1 MNPEQTKMQSVF
13 IAPDDLRAMFS
24 QKMSGMYRTEV
35 LPYSTLLNIV
45 AEVNKNILAQDDD
58 LRVALGRTKDLNRLS
73 QEYHGA
79 IRLGTAWEL
88 ATMRR
93 MFAVL
98 GMLPVDYYD
107 LSVAGVPVHAT
118 AFRPISDDSLARNP
132 FRIFT
137 SLLRLELIDNP
148 ELRAKADRIL
158 SDRQIFTRKAIELLQ
173 LAERQGGL
181 SPRQGTEFV
190 AELLET
196 FRWHS
201 EAKVDADTYHRLHDA
216 HRLVADVVCFRGP
229 HINHLTPRTL
239 DIDQAQAE
247 MPKRG
252 LQAKRLIEGPPRR
265 HIPILLRQTSF
276 QALEEQVRF
285 TGANNS
291 GTHTARFG
299 EIEQRGAA
307 LTPKGMALYDEL
319 LSEARRAIGE
329 NSTCYESNLKAVFEK
344 FPDNLDD
351 LRRQELAYFK
361 YSPGPAYRAEQ
372 ANTFSLEELIGK
384 GLVLADPIV
393 YEDFLPVSAAGIFQ
407 SNLGGTEQKEYAS
420 NAARDVFEQAL
431 GASVLDKFGLYD
443 KVQRE
448 SLARLGMVIN

>member
-1 MNPEQTKMQSVF
+1 
-13 IAPDDLRAMFS
+13 
-24 QKMSGMYRTEV
+24 MYKAEV
-35 LPYSTLLNIV
+35 LQYSTLLSIV
-45 AEVNKNILAQDDD
+45 ADVNENMLIRHDELRTVLSRTND
-58 LRVALGRTKDLNRLS
+58 LDRLT

-79 IRLGTAWEL
+79 IRLGTAQEL

-93 MFAVL
+93 MFRVL

-118 AFRPISDDSLARNP
+118 AFRPVSNESLAKNP

-137 SLLRLELIDNP
+137 SLLRLELIDNL
-148 ELRAKADRIL
+148 ELRATAERIL
-158 SDRQIFTRKAIELLQ
+158 SGRKIFTGNAIELLE
-173 LAERQGGL
+173 LAEQQGGL
-181 SPRQGTEFV
+181 SAVAGDEFV
-190 AELLET
+190 SELIET

-201 EAKVDADTYHRLHDA
+201 EATVDAKTFDRLQDA

-252 LQAKRLIEGPPRR
+252 VQAKQLIEGPPRR
-265 HIPILLRQTSF
+265 NVPILLRQTSF
-276 QALEEQVRF
+276 KALEERIRF
-285 TGANNS
+285 LGADCD
-291 GTHTARFG
+291 GAHTARFG

-319 LSEARRAIGE
+319 LSEARRAIGAE
-329 NSTCYESNLKAVFEK
+329 ADSYESNLKAVFKK
-344 FPDNLDD
+344 FPDSLED
-351 LRRQELAYFK
+351 LRIQELAYFK
-361 YSPGPAYRAEQ
+361 YSAGPDYRPEHDKL
-372 ANTFSLEELIGK
+372 TPLEDLISK
-384 GLVLADPIV
+384 GLVLADPII

-420 NAARDVFEQAL
+420 NAAKDNFERAL
-431 GASVLDKFGLYD
+431 GSSVLDKFQLYEES
-443 KVQRE
+443 QRE
-448 SLARLGMVIN
+448 SLAKLGLPL